1 MMVGVAV
8 PRRLAG
14 LCVAGAL
21 FLGSAVTS
29 AFAEGALKAPL
40 PATGDAGRLILAGH
54 NPDIPAAVRR
64 AIGRV
69 TAVGAPN
76 EEGNILSFTVDIAD
90 LAPNELRSWRITF
103 VSGELYAYVF
113 QVRGNEG
120 PVITVTSLDGPLNG
134 LAVGDGLIIEQTPI
148 DRPTPQMRTPPA
160 V

>member
-1 MMVGVAV
+1 MPQVPI

-14 LCVAGAL
+14 LFAAGAL
-21 FLGSAVTS
+21 CLGAAMSSAL
-29 AFAEGALKAPL
+29 ADGPRLAPVL
-40 PATGDAGRLILAGH
+40 ANADAGRLILAGH

-64 AIGRV
+64 AMGRV

-76 EEGNILSFTVDIAD
+76 EEGNVLSFTVDIAD

-113 QVRGNEG
+113 QVRANEG

-134 LAVGDGLIIEQTPI
+134 LAVGDGLLIEQTPV

-160 V
+160 G

>member
-1 MMVGVAV
+1 MPQV
-8 PRRLAG
+8 PIVRRLAG
-14 LCVAGAL
+14 LCATGAL
-21 FLGSAVTS
+21 CLGVAMSSAL
-29 AFAEGALKAPL
+29 AEGLPLAPVL
-40 PATGDAGRLILAGH
+40 ATADAGRLILAGH

-64 AIGRV
+64 AMGRV

-76 EEGNILSFTVDIAD
+76 EEGHILSFTVDIAD

-134 LAVGDGLIIEQTPI
+134 LAVGDGLLIEQTPI

>member
-1 MMVGVAV
+1 MLGVPV
-8 PRRLAG
+8 SRRFTA
-14 LCVAGAL
+14 LCTAGAL
-21 FLGSAVTS
+21 FLGVAVNSAT
-29 AFAEGALKAPL
+29 AETPFPTPGLV
-40 PATGDAGRLILAGH
+40 TGDAGRLILAGH

-64 AIGRV
+64 AMGRV

-134 LAVGDGLIIEQTPI
+134 LAVGDGLLIEQTPI